1 VVCVVLIGY
10 SQLGGGTTVDNM
22 EDGPTPEKTQ
32 GADARRPEGVASL
45 ERYWIARRS
54 RRSVRSRS
62 PGSES
67 AVRPIA
73 FRTGIA
79 PSREL

>member
-1 VVCVVLIGY
+1 VLGVEQQDEEAVVVCVVLIGY

-32 GADARRPEGVASL
+32 GAGPRRPDGVTGL

-54 RRSVRSRS
+54 RSSARSRS
-62 PGSES
+62 PGNES
-67 AVRPIA
+67 AVRP
-73 FRTGIA
+73 
-79 PSREL
+79 